1 MQATDVRVRSF
12 QKDVESVMDM
22 SLEAAEGL
30 RGLQKWEKRIDG
42 VEEDM
47 RQIRT
52 IAERP
57 VVDTEKKLR
66 RAVAQKDVEKTILH
80 YVHDLAEHGL
90 LNLCEP
96 AESPGADRA
105 GPGGGKTRNHSLP
118 D

>member
-30 RGLQKWEKRIDG
+30 RGVQKWEKRIDG

-47 RQIRT
+47 RQIRSIT
-52 IAERP
+52 EQH
-57 VVDTEKKLR
+57 VVGTEKKLR
-66 RAVAQKDVEKTILH
+66 RAVAQKDVETTILH
-80 YVHDLAEHGL
+80 YVHDLAKHGL

-96 AESPGADRA
+96 LESAGADQA
-105 GPGGGKTRNHSLP
+105 GPGGSKARNHSLP